1 MQEILSL
8 LKQGLHACSQYH
20 AATTLGDRTR
30 YVGMSD
36 IGKAADCLRAAVAG
50 KVYPPT
56 VPAVENRSDR
66 DTLLRNLRMQRG
78 HWFENGV
85 AEAFRLAGTSAL
97 HQMSIHTRLNQTPI
111 IAHLDFVLVSR
122 TAPCVVAVEL
132 KSCEHIPDT
141 AYAAHEVQLSGQI
154 GLLSLLWNQPCFM
167 VQPGPLHTFLDLVR
181 HTYNFALPEQAEKV
195 AIEGA
200 ILMLSMSQVK
210 ALGPYTPNAIMLD
223 VCLNLA
229 ERVWESAEQ
238 VRNGKLDL
246 HQVPTAKGWHP
257 LCDYCEWNA
266 DCPRFDGLTVP
277 ELEQE
282 LLALQALKAERDAAA
297 LRVQEAEEKMKRVF
311 QATSPEGDWINAVTQ
326 RFRVGSCDGR
336 RTLDKEKLLT
346 ALSMRLP
353 VDEAQA
359 VIRAGYKTGEPY
371 ERLYVGDITQ
381 SVSTPHSPKAD
392 LTSSSVAKS
401 PASA

>member
-8 LKQGLHACSQYH
+8 LTQGLHACSQHH

-50 KVYPPT
+50 KVYSPA
-56 VPAVENRSDR
+56 VPAAEKQFNRDA
-66 DTLLRNLRMQRG
+66 LLRNLRMQRG

-97 HQMSIHTRLNQTPI
+97 HQMSIHVRRNRVPV

-122 TAPCVVAVEL
+122 TAPRVLVVEL

-154 GLLSLLWNQPCFM
+154 GLLHSLWNQPCFM
-167 VQPGPLHTFLDLVR
+167 VQPGPLRTFPDLVR
-181 HTYNFALPEQAEKV
+181 HTRNIALPEQAEKV

-200 ILMLSMSQVK
+200 ILMLSMCEVK

-229 ERVWESAEQ
+229 ERIWESADQ
-238 VRNGKLDL
+238 IRNGKLDMN
-246 HQVPTAKGWHP
+246 QVSTAKGWHP

-266 DCPRFDGLTVP
+266 DCPRFDGLTAP

-282 LLALQALKAERDAAA
+282 FLALQALKDEKDAAVA
-297 LRVQEAEEKMKRVF
+297 RVQNAEEKMKQVF
-311 QATSPEGDWINAVTQ
+311 QGVSPEGDWINAVTH

-336 RTLDKEKLLT
+336 RTLDKGKLLA
-346 ALSMRLP
+346 ALSARLP
-353 VDEAQA
+353 ADEAEALIQ
-359 VIRAGYKTGEPY
+359 AGYKTGEQY
-371 ERLYVGDITQ
+371 ERLYL
-381 SVSTPHSPKAD
+381 SPINQR
-392 LTSSSVAKS
+392 
-401 PASA
+401 